1 MKAECHVV
9 ILVSRNVYTK
19 AISDVTVLGAYGT
32 FKQAKAALQYE
43 YDIDMAENADPLD
56 PETHPAWL
64 NEEHTELLC
73 SPGWDPAYER
83 RVYIDSEADYSDA
96 DEPPIEYHQPGY
108 SETEEGIMAF
118 LDDHLKEYELVGVE
132 ITDDD
137 VAMVRSQMDMGRP
150 MEDACRDVLHAIRQ
164 VLDDGLDDD
173 DTPDE
178 DTNVN

>member
-1 MKAECHVV
+1 MKHECHVV

-43 YDIDMAENADPLD
+43 YDIDMAENADPLRS
-56 PETHPAWL
+56 ETHPQWL

-73 SPGWDPAYER
+73 SPGWDPAYEQ
-83 RVYIDSEADYSDA
+83 RVYIDSEADYHDA
-96 DEPPIEYHQPGY
+96 DEPPIAYKEPGY
-108 SETEEGIMAF
+108 SKTGEGIVGF
-118 LDDHLKEYELVGVE
+118 LLDHLKEYELGGVE

-137 VAMVRSQMDMGRP
+137 VAMVQSQMEMGRP

-164 VLDDGLDDD
+164 VLDDGLDADN
-173 DTPDE
+173 TPDE
-178 DTNVN
+178 NTNVN